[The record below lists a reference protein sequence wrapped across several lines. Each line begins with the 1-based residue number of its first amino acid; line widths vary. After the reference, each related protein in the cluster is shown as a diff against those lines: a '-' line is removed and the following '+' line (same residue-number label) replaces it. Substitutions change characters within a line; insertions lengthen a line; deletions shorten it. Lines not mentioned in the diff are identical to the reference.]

1 MTEMPKCPRCG
12 KEIQFMMM
20 FMPWGEYEA
29 CCGCTDCNLVLQ
41 THDKYSLTLSDEE
54 MDKVR
59 QFEREMMISSFEESM
74 RNHGITDKESADRY
88 LQECREDA
96 LQRQRKRNDR

>member
-1 MTEMPKCPRCG
+1 MTELPKCPRCE

-41 THDKYSLTLSDEE
+41 SHGRYSPALPDEE
-54 MDKVR
+54 LDKVK
-59 QFEREMMISSFEESM
+59 QFEREMMTKAFEESM
-74 RNHGITDKESADRY
+74 HNHGVTDKESADRY
-88 LQECREDA
+88 LQECRESA
-96 LQRQRKRNDR
+96 LQMTGGEE